1 MMLRAE
7 GPAGTKAGRAPQ
19 DCGGP
24 ESVPGRD
31 TDRGGPEAVP
41 GGDADR
47 RGPEAVPRGDADRGG
62 PILSLEAG
70 NMRLT
75 EQT

>member
-1 MMLRAE
+1 M
-7 GPAGTKAGRAPQ
+7 
-19 DCGGP
+19 
-24 ESVPGRD
+24 
-31 TDRGGPEAVP
+31 P

-47 RGPEAVPRGDADRGG
+47 RGPEAVPREDADRGG